1 MGSDYEQS
9 DDDAFHKALGMSK
22 EAVES
27 LVRRRI

>member
-9 DDDAFHKALGMSK
+9 DDDAYHKALGMSK